1 MKMEASGR
9 QAFSDHWSSRGK
21 ATREAEEEHMSKEMV
36 FLKECNGT
44 VYSFIPLLPFMLPFS
59 QGMQSKAGVIRFF
72 KQHWRKK

>member
-44 VYSFIPLLPFMLPFS
+44 RLFIHSFTAIYVTFFS
-59 QGMQSKAGVIRFF
+59 RDT
-72 KQHWRKK
+72 KQN